1 MTKEDDIFQELSY
14 IKITDCTETGLVLFI
29 KYSDSMEILYKD
41 MDINT
46 IEDFIKKARENKD
59 VKLLLPI
66 KQFNCNNFNIFIIK
80 NGIFSVRA
88 YEGEDYWIDTWE
100 SPIEIQLPF
109 LEIICKAIKECINT
123 KDTFDLLEKTYF
135 NFDNE

>member
-1 MTKEDDIFQELSY
+1 MTKEDDIFNELSF

-29 KYSDSMEILYKD
+29 TYSDSMEILYKD

-59 VKLLLPI
+59 ATLLIPI
-66 KQFNCNNFNIFIIK
+66 KQFGCNHFNIFRIE

-88 YEGEDYWIDTWE
+88 YEGKDYWIDTWE
-100 SPIEIQLPF
+100 SPIETQLPF
-109 LEIICKAIKECINT
+109 LEIICKAIKECKEDT
-123 KDTFDLLEKTYF
+123 KELPSKTYF
-135 NFDNE
+135 LL